1 MRALCGSIIHRGA
14 LIGLGLSALGV
25 GTRYQNLAANDP
37 ASITYLKWV
46 QLDTPMMLII
56 VVLLTTL
63 IVGLGTAFV
72 GLAYHH
78 DAGTTSDMGWGG
90 GVVRPLDALNTGHR
104 GRGRST
110 WQQTSEA
117 FVSNRTD
124 SFS

>member
-1 MRALCGSIIHRGA
+1 MRALCGSIITAGA

-56 VVLLTTL
+56 VVLLGTL
-63 IVGLGTAFV
+63 IVGLGTAFL

-78 DAGTTSDMGWGG
+78 ERRHFERHGMRTGDSAGRVMS
-90 GVVRPLDALNTGHR
+90 
-104 GRGRST
+104 
-110 WQQTSEA
+110 
-117 FVSNRTD
+117 
-124 SFS
+124 

>member
-1 MRALCGSIIHRGA
+1 LTVRALCGSIITAGA

-63 IVGLGTAFV
+63 IVGLATAFV

-78 DAGTTSDMGWGG
+78 ERRHYERHGMGTGESS
-90 GVVRPLDALNTGHR
+90 
-104 GRGRST
+104 GRSMP
-110 WQQTSEA
+110 
-117 FVSNRTD
+117 
-124 SFS
+124 